1 MIYFYQEHELK
12 PTKYLDTLE
21 IKLKYSFGRP
31 YKTITG
37 LET

>member
-1 MIYFYQEHELK
+1 MIFFYQEHEPK
-12 PTKYLDTLE
+12 ATKDLHALE